1 MSQTGVQA
9 EVRIC
14 TDAEDMAAKVA
25 EVIVRQATCCAG
37 QMGRFTLALSGGRT
51 PETLFEV
58 LARDFAMKLP
68 WQKTHFFWGDDRF
81 VPHEDPRSNYRLA
94 KQVLFD
100 HVPCP
105 AGNVHP
111 MPIFFKDPEDAAA
124 DYEATLKGYFPGPW
138 PRFDIALL
146 GMGDNGH
153 VASLFPHSPALRE
166 HSRWVVAVREEEAEP
181 PLRLTLTLPALNQAA
196 QVHFLVTGEEKA
208 EKVAEALSPQADV
221 QECPAAGVRPER
233 GELVWWLDEA
243 AAAKL

>member
-94 KQVLFD
+94 
-100 HVPCP
+100 
-105 AGNVHP
+105 
-111 MPIFFKDPEDAAA
+111 
-124 DYEATLKGYFPGPW
+124 
-138 PRFDIALL
+138 
-146 GMGDNGH
+146 
-153 VASLFPHSPALRE
+153 
-166 HSRWVVAVREEEAEP
+166 
-181 PLRLTLTLPALNQAA
+181 
-196 QVHFLVTGEEKA
+196 
-208 EKVAEALSPQADV
+208 
-221 QECPAAGVRPER
+221 
-233 GELVWWLDEA
+233 
-243 AAAKL
+243 